1 MVNSQTAAISPDD
14 SAVGGVNPLRLSEL
28 VLLAA
33 RRFHRDFSAQLSPLG
48 VTVAQAQ
55 VLRIVA
61 VADAPLRMVDIAA
74 KLEIVP
80 RSATS
85 KIDALESLGL
95 VERLSDNADRR
106 SVSVAVTEKGRKIL
120 SRLDEVRRS
129 AAEELLSGLA
139 VLDREELYRLLSIV
153 STRTGFWAGIEQSC
167 GSQAFSVT
175 ASVEGHDGGAR

>member
-1 MVNSQTAAISPDD
+1 MVNSQTAAIGPND
-14 SAVGGVNPLRLSEL
+14 SGVCGVNPLRLSEL
-28 VLLAA
+28 ILLAA

-61 VADAPLRMVDIAA
+61 VAEAPLRMVDIAA
-74 KLEIVP
+74 QLEIVP

-95 VERLSDNADRR
+95 VERLSDNSDRR
-106 SVSVAVTEKGRKIL
+106 SVSVAVTEKGRNVL
-120 SRLDEVRRS
+120 SLLDEVRRS

-139 VLDREELYRLLSIV
+139 VLDREELYRLLRIV
-153 STRTGFWAGIEQSC
+153 CTRTGLLAGIENSC
-167 GSQAFSVT
+167 GSQALSVT
-175 ASVEGHDGGAR
+175 AEGRDRGGR